1 LGNLYK
7 EGEPEPYIGKL
18 IKIWETADKAKK
30 VKVLWYFRPG
40 EIRNFLEGCEVRWN
54 ELFLACGD
62 EVGLANLNPLVI
74 GTSLFWYFLFLL
86 LIVVCEVLQCFLEKF
101 AEPDGWELRWLVYK
115 IEVMT

>member
-1 LGNLYK
+1 MKLGNLYK

-62 EVGLANLNPLVI
+62 EVGLANLNPL
-74 GTSLFWYFLFLL
+74 LFRL
-86 LIVVCEVLQCFLEKF
+86 
-101 AEPDGWELRWLVYK
+101 GRRGWLV
-115 IEVMT
+115 VAGVLWPNQTFFALLFVF